1 MTITVDNGT
10 NCSDPSTG
18 YQYQL
23 YPAVYSLV
31 LVLGLPGNLGAL
43 YVFIFKITPRS
54 SSNVFII
61 NLALADTII
70 LCTLP
75 FRIHYHL
82 HGNNWVFGDL
92 ACRITGMLFYANIYI
107 SIVFMSCIC
116 VDRYIATV
124 YPHFY
129 LRMRDSWCKVLV
141 SLVTWV
147 ISGAVILVFILKGP
161 WHRKP
166 KQDVQ
171 QSCFENFTD
180 VEWGQMAPYSI
191 FSLIFGSLLPS
202 VVILVCYPLVV
213 RRISLIRSPMAHKA
227 LRIIYTILAITLL
240 CFLPYHVAHL
250 LILLT
255 RLGIIQNCS
264 SATAI
269 YHARRVTLALVSLN
283 ACLDP
288 LLYYVS
294 SSHCKWRP
302 KRMRWMWT
310 KDKGVSFI
318 QCS

>member
-1 MTITVDNGT
+1 MTVTVDNGT
-10 NCSDPSTG
+10 NCSAPFID

-23 YPAVYSLV
+23 YPAVYSLI

-43 YVFIFKITPRS
+43 YMFIFKNTPRS
-54 SSNVFII
+54 PSNVFIF

-82 HGNNWVFGDL
+82 HKNNWMFGDL
-92 ACRITGMLFYANIYI
+92 TCRITGILFLANIYI

-116 VDRYIATV
+116 VDRYIAIV
-124 YPHFY
+124 HPHFY

-147 ISGAVILVFILKGP
+147 ISGAVILVFILVGP
-161 WHRKP
+161 WQSKP
-166 KQDVQ
+166 RQDGGH
-171 QSCFENFTD
+171 SCFENFTED
-180 VEWGQMAPYSI
+180 EWGRMAPYSI
-191 FSLIFGSLLPS
+191 FSLICGSLLPS

-213 RRISLIRSPMAHKA
+213 RRISLIRSHMARKA

-240 CFLPYHVAHL
+240 CFLPYHLAHF

-255 RLGIIQNCS
+255 RLGVIQHCP
-264 SATAI
+264 SANAI
-269 YHARRVTLALVSLN
+269 YHARRVTRAMVSLN

-302 KRMRWMWT
+302 KKMKWMWT
-310 KDKGVSFI
+310 RDRGVYFMQS
-318 QCS
+318 S